1 MFYSKNFIVFHL
13 IIRSS
18 THGELAFFFFLYTG
32 LELCLVSQS
41 CLTLVPQGSCAHG
54 SLQARILEWVTV
66 PSSYS
71 VREHSNSIL
80 LALLFSQYYLLKR
93 LSFLHCILLPPLS
106 YINWPKV
113 CGFIY
118 GLSIMLYQSIC
129 LFLCRYHTVL
139 MTIVLWYTLKSIL
152 YI

>member
-1 MFYSKNFIVFHL
+1 MSKDVQSMFYSKNFIVCHL
-13 IIRSS
+13 IIRAS
-18 THGELAFFFFLYTG
+18 THGELALFFFFLYTG

-41 CLTLVPQGSCAHG
+41 CLTLVPQGSSAHG
-54 SLQARILEWVTV
+54 SLQARILEWVAV

-106 YINWPKV
+106 YTNWPKV
-113 CGFIY
+113 HGFIY
-118 GLSIMLYQSIC
+118 GLSVMLYQSIC
-129 LFLCRYHTVL
+129 LFLCHYHTVL
-139 MTIVLWYTLKSIL
+139 MTIVL
-152 YI
+152 